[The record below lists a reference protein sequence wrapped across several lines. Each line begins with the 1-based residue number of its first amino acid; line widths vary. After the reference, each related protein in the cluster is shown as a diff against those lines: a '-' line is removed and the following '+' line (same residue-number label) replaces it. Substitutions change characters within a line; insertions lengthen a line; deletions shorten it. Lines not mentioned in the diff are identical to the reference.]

1 MQTVQTRKRRP
12 VRRLL
17 SYLISTGPVG
27 DGSWR
32 FGFTTVLAL
41 IGPGSVPFALL
52 LFSTQNELLESMEG
66 MNLGGVAAVLT
77 GASVILARFRPV
89 AAWLTVMA
97 AFFIVALDTAEIG
110 TDPWPMTS
118 PGLFAFMVVQFALA
132 RDCRLWFAIGG
143 WLGYLGSGAWVMWAV
158 RAEVLAIERVNPFLP
173 SPDPAPQTMPI
184 PVGENLTLVAVFGA
198 LAFVTGLS
206 VRIWRQGRA
215 RVAEEEQ
222 VASAE
227 RGRRRMLEER
237 ARIARELHDIVAH
250 HMSVI
255 AVQASTAEYRVEG
268 IGEAAREEFRS
279 ISAQAR
285 ESLAEMRRL
294 LSVLRR
300 EDEAGVRE
308 PLPGPEALAGLVESV
323 DRSGTPTRLEIAGL
337 PEDLPETVAL
347 TVYRVVQEALSNVV
361 RHAAGASTEVEVRG
375 GGESVVVTVVNA
387 AVQGGVA
394 SPEPDGTGL
403 GLVGMRERVV
413 LVGGTLEAGPTE
425 EGGFRVR
432 AELPTGA
439 RSDTEE

>member
-1 MQTVQTRKRRP
+1 MQTAHTRKRRP
-12 VRRLL
+12 VRRFL

-32 FGFTTVLAL
+32 FRFTTALAL

-52 LFSTQNELLESMEG
+52 VFSTQNEVLRSMSG
-66 MNLGGVAAVLT
+66 MDWGGVAAVLT
-77 GASVILARFRPV
+77 GAAVVLGRFRPV
-89 AAWLTVMA
+89 VAWSAVMA
-97 AFFIVALDTAEIG
+97 AFFIIAFDTGEVG
-110 TDPWPMTS
+110 TDPWPMTT

-132 RDCRLWFAIGG
+132 RDCRVWWAIAG
-143 WLGYLGSGAWVMWAV
+143 WLGYLASGTWVMWAV
-158 RAEVLAIERVNPFLP
+158 QADALAVENRNPFAP
-173 SPDPAPQTMPI
+173 YPDPSGDVPI
-184 PVGENLTLVAVFGA
+184 PVGENLTLVATFAA
-198 LAFVTGLS
+198 LVFVTGLS

-227 RGRRRMLEER
+227 RGRRRILEER

-255 AVQASTAEYRVEG
+255 AVQASTAEYRIEG
-268 IGEAAREEFRS
+268 VNEGAREEFRS

-300 EDEAGVRE
+300 EDEAGERE

-323 DRSGTPTRLEIAGL
+323 DRSGTPTTLEVAGL

-347 TVYRVVQEALSNVV
+347 TVFRVAQEALSNVV
-361 RHAAGASTEVEVRG
+361 RHAAGAETTVEVRG

-387 AVQGGVA
+387 AVRQGVA
-394 SPEPDGTGL
+394 SPESDGTGL

-413 LVGGTLEAGPTE
+413 LVGGELEAGPTA

-432 AELPTGA
+432 AELPLAA
-439 RSDTEE
+439 RSDAEE